1 MNYRSI
7 EYRDHERSGTSR
19 VCMKPRITVISLNLC
34 LHLDQRFLIFFCV
47 VNSFGSLVKSM
58 DPSFYFI
65 FYFLKDFL
73 IWTIFKVL
81 IEFATILLLFY
92 VLVFWT
98 QGMWDLSS
106 PQGIEPKPPALE
118 GKVLT
123 IGLLG
128 KSLNISFLSKC
139 LSKYNN
145 YK

>member
-1 MNYRSI
+1 
-7 EYRDHERSGTSR
+7 
-19 VCMKPRITVISLNLC
+19 
-34 LHLDQRFLIFFCV
+34 
-47 VNSFGSLVKSM
+47 M

-118 GKVLT
+118 GKVLPT
-123 IGLLG
+123 GPPG
-128 KSLNISFLSKC
+128 KSLNISFSSKC